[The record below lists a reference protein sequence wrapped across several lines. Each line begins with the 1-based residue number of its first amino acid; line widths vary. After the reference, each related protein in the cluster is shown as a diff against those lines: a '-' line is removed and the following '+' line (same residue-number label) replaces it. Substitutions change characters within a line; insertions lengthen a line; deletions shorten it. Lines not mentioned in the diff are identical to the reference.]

1 MTAVKIIR
9 LVHLVAYLIITS
21 QLLFYLIILGNAM
34 RTISLNSYFE
44 LRKVVDTLMNQRF
57 RIIYYTCLGVSLL
70 TAIFASVKPESPFFI
85 STTVASIC
93 LVIDVYIAQR
103 KNVPLNK
110 LSNTYITKSADHE
123 WQDVRIQWLKYIRYR
138 GIFIVTGMIVLLLGL
153 VWETR

>member
-1 MTAVKIIR
+1 MTPVKIIR
-9 LVHLVAYLIITS
+9 LVHLVAYLIIAS

-44 LRKVVDTLMNQRF
+44 IRKVVDTLMNQRF

-93 LVIDVYIAQR
+93 LVVDVYIG
-103 KNVPLNK
+103 
-110 LSNTYITKSADHE
+110 TTKE
-123 WQDVRIQWLKYIRYR
+123 C
-138 GIFIVTGMIVLLLGL
+138 TT
-153 VWETR
+153 E